1 MKKQPL
7 QPSSGSAGKPRR
19 KAASKKV
26 ASPATIDPV
35 THPDAAGI
43 DVGAEEFVA
52 AVPPGRC
59 PDPVRSFTSF
69 TSGVHALR
77 DWLLE
82 CRITTVAM
90 ESTGNYWIT
99 LYDTL
104 TAAGIDVYLVNARH
118 VKCVPGRKTDVQ
130 DAQWLQ
136 QLHAAGLLKKSFR
149 PAPDIGPLRCLMRH
163 RREMIADCARHLQL
177 MQKSLTEMNLK
188 IHHVFSDIDGN
199 SARAIIDAIL
209 GGERDPDVLARLR
222 DRRCR
227 SSLDDIKE
235 ALRGDYRPEYLFVLR
250 QSRDSWDHIQQAINS
265 CDEQIGQLAARVATP
280 VQSPPPAP
288 ASGGPGQKRADKK
301 ANKNSPRFHIREE
314 AWRFYGVDLSVVP
327 GTGSGLLSSLM
338 SELGTREQIL
348 ANFRS
353 ASALASWLGLCP
365 DNRISGGRILK
376 AKTRKVKSPLAH
388 AMRLAVFGLQN
399 TDNRMGDYFRRMKG
413 RLGKAEGLVATAHK
427 LIRILYGM
435 IQSQKPYDEAEAF
448 HLTPQNIARRRRN
461 LEKQAAAMGFQ
472 LVDAA

>member
-1 MKKQPL
+1 MKKQPK
-7 QPSSGSAGKPRR
+7 PPRSGSAKTPLG
-19 KAASKKV
+19 KAASRKKT
-26 ASPATIDPV
+26 ASPAALDPL

-59 PDPVRSFTSF
+59 ADPVRSFTSF
-69 TSGVHALR
+69 TSGVEALR

-82 CRITTVAM
+82 CRITTAAI

-104 TAAGIDVYLVNARH
+104 SASGIDVFLVNARH
-118 VKCVPGRKTDVQ
+118 VKGVPGKKTDVQ

-149 PAPDIGPLRCLMRH
+149 PAPDIVPLRFLMRH
-163 RREMIADCARHLQL
+163 RREMLDDSARHLQL

-188 IHHVFSDIDGN
+188 LQHVFSDIDGT

-209 GGERDPDVLARLR
+209 AGERDPDALARLR

-227 SSLDDIKE
+227 SSLADIKE

-250 QSRDSWDHIQQAINS
+250 QSRDAWDRIQQAIAA
-265 CDEQIGQLAARVATP
+265 CDEQIGQLAARVSTP
-280 VQSPPPAP
+280 IASPTPPPAP
-288 ASGGPGQKRADKK
+288 GTSLTKK
-301 ANKNSPRFHIREE
+301 SNKNSPRFPIHDE
-314 AWRFYGVDLSVVP
+314 AWRFYGVDLSLVP
-327 GTGSGLLSSLM
+327 GVGTGLLSSLM
-338 SELGTREQIL
+338 SELGTRDQIL
-348 ANFRS
+348 ENFHS
-353 ASALASWLGLCP
+353 AAALASWLGLCP

-399 TDNRMGDYFRRMKG
+399 SDNRMGDYFRRMKA

-435 IQSQKPYDEAEAF
+435 INRQTPYDEAEAF
-448 HLTPQNIARRRRN
+448 HLTPQNLARRRRN
-461 LEKQAAAMGFQ
+461 LEKQAAALGLQ
-472 LVDAA
+472 LVEAA

>member
-1 MKKQPL
+1 M
-7 QPSSGSAGKPRR
+7 
-19 KAASKKV
+19 
-26 ASPATIDPV
+26 
-35 THPDAAGI
+35 
-43 DVGAEEFVA
+43 
-52 AVPPGRC
+52 
-59 PDPVRSFTSF
+59 
-69 TSGVHALR
+69 
-77 DWLLE
+77 
-82 CRITTVAM
+82 
-90 ESTGNYWIT
+90 
-99 LYDTL
+99 
-104 TAAGIDVYLVNARH
+104 VN
-118 VKCVPGRKTDVQ
+118 
-130 DAQWLQ
+130 
-136 QLHAAGLLKKSFR
+136 
-149 PAPDIGPLRCLMRH
+149 H
-163 RREMIADCARHLQL
+163 R
-177 MQKSLTEMNLK
+177 N
-188 IHHVFSDIDGN
+188 
-199 SARAIIDAIL
+199 
-209 GGERDPDVLARLR
+209 
-222 DRRCR
+222 
-227 SSLDDIKE
+227 
-235 ALRGDYRPEYLFVLR
+235 
-250 QSRDSWDHIQQAINS
+250 
-265 CDEQIGQLAARVATP
+265 
-280 VQSPPPAP
+280 
-288 ASGGPGQKRADKK
+288 KK
-301 ANKNSPRFHIREE
+301 ANKNSPRVHIREE

-399 TDNRMGDYFRRMKG
+399 TDNRMGDYFRRMKA